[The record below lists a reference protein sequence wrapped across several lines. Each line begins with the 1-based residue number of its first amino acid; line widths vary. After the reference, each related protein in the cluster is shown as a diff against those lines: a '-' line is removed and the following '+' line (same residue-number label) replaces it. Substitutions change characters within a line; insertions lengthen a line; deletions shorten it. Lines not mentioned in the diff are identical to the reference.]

1 MLYTD
6 YRFLVSDN
14 PENRYAELK
23 RFAKEHGL
31 PLESLGNNNG
41 VLYYPVYYRR
51 ETQRVF
57 KAGVFFVNRRL
68 IRDFMNSGHMRRGL
82 KIVTDYGWYKH
93 RKLAEKLLF
102 EIAEHYGWDIPK
114 KRVHIK
120 NQPHL
125 WTHAYY
131 EDGDFNT
138 INLRIDYHNPEGLCW
153 LCEDGLITEVE
164 VPLSVREKIIHA
176 RRPVSR
182 LYSRRFYK

>member
-23 RFAKEHGL
+23 RFATENGI
-31 PLESLGNNNG
+31 PLDTLGNNNG

-51 ETQRVF
+51 ETQIVF
-57 KAGVFFVNRRL
+57 KTGVFFVSRKL
-68 IRDFMNSGHMRRGL
+68 IQNFIKTGRMRRGL

-102 EIAEHYGWDIPK
+102 EIADHHGWHIPK
-114 KRVHIK
+114 KMVHIK

-138 INLRIDYHNPEGLCW
+138 VNLRIDYNNPEGLAW
-153 LCEDGLITEVE
+153 LEEDGLITEVDI
-164 VPLSVREKIIHA
+164 PQSVKDKIIHA

-182 LYSRRFYK
+182 LYNRRFYK